1 MKLLFVDSI
10 TAYLGKLTEST
21 ERLLETGKE
30 FSMVINHK
38 MKKIKGIPKF
48 K

>member
-10 TAYLGKLTEST
+10 IVYLGKLIESI
-21 ERLLETGKE
+21 ERLLEIGKE
-30 FSMVINHK
+30 FSMVINYK
-38 MKKIKGIPKF
+38 MKKIKGIFKF